1 MTHFVKT
8 LFRRL
13 SMALGLCGLI
23 LAGGAVA
30 AQEGTESLKIT
41 TAGGAVTLSLIHI

>member
-13 SMALGLCGLI
+13 TMALGLCALI
-23 LAGGAVA
+23 LVGGVVA
-30 AQEGTESLKIT
+30 AQEGTESLKI
-41 TAGGAVTLSLIHI
+41 LSLIHI